1 MNQHDLQIWNDAVS
15 ACREAAWSE
24 VQAMETAAAD
34 GMPNPAR
41 AVVRAVGNQHKAGDD
56 RLKINIDLTAKDFPT
71 NPDGEGDSKLSS
83 KSFEFPQPSVSRA
96 SAFGWILFAL
106 IQVLVFSTYSC
117 ARPRT
122 SDDPL
127 RLGLICLFAAV
138 SWLVIRNARNE
149 VFDLLPKIC
158 FVPVVV
164 TPVLGIFAY
173 MFPNV
178 LLLTLTMTMAFIAT
192 MPWFFMIM
200 AYWDDQKSA
209 P

>member
-1 MNQHDLQIWNDAVS
+1 
-15 ACREAAWSE
+15 
-24 VQAMETAAAD
+24 METAAAN

-56 RLKINIDLTAKDFPT
+56 RLRINIDLSDKDFPT
-71 NPDGEGDSKLSS
+71 NPEGEVDGKLSS
-83 KSFEFPQPSVSRA
+83 KSSEVQQPSVSRA
-96 SAFGWILFAL
+96 GAFGWILFSL
-106 IQVLVFSTYSC
+106 IQVLVFSAYSC
-117 ARPRT
+117 ALPRT